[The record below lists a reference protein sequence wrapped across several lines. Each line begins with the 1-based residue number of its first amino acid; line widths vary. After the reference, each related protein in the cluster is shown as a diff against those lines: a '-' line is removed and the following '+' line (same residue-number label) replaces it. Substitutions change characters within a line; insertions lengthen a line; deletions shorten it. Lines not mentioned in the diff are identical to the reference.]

1 MPDTA
6 HDHDPF
12 PAAPDPDPAPDREGA
27 TVRDDAVLD
36 DAVLDD
42 AVRGVRVHG
51 AIFLRAE
58 YSESWAYESMSTRD
72 VTDLLAPGEE
82 RVVLFHVVADGACWI
97 ETAPGERL
105 WAGPGDVIV
114 LPYGDRHRMGGRT
127 EAVAVPIRSILQPPP
142 WPTMPVIR
150 YGAGGPTTNVVCG
163 YLSSHDPLFDPA
175 MRALPSVFVVT
186 PPPGPAGEWVRASI
200 DFALGQTSRDAD
212 GRYSVSPRLPELLL
226 AEVLRLHLA
235 SAPSGEHGLL
245 RALRDP
251 VLAPAL
257 AALHGDPSRH
267 WSVADLAARSH
278 VSVSA
283 LDERFRQVLSVPP
296 IRYLFQWRMHV
307 ARGLLAN
314 GELGVGAVARRVGY
328 ESEEAFSRAFK
339 REHGSSPRAWRESV
353 RR

>member
-1 MPDTA
+1 VPDTA
-6 HDHDPF
+6 HDHDPLA
-12 PAAPDPDPAPDREGA
+12 AAPDPDAA
-27 TVRDDAVLD
+27 SVLD
-36 DAVLDD
+36 SAVS
-42 AVRGVRVHG
+42 GVRVHG

-58 YSESWAYESMSTRD
+58 YSESWAYESMTTRD

-97 ETAPGERL
+97 ETEPGERL

-127 EAVAVPIRSILQPPP
+127 EAVPVPIRSILQPPP
-142 WPTMPVIR
+142 WPTMPVLR
-150 YGAGGPTTNVVCG
+150 HGDGGPTTNVVCG
-163 YLSSHDPLFDPA
+163 YLASHDPLFDPR
-175 MRALPSVFVVT
+175 MRALPPVFVVT
-186 PPPGPAGEWVRASI
+186 PPAGPAGDWVRASI
-200 DFALGQTSRDAD
+200 DFALGQTSQGAD
-212 GRYSVSPRLPELLL
+212 GRYSAPPRLPELLL

-257 AALHGDPSRH
+257 AAVHGDPARH
-267 WSVADLAARSH
+267 WTVAELAGHAH
-278 VSVSA
+278 VSVSV

-307 ARGLLAN
+307 ARGLLAH
-314 GELGVGAVARRVGY
+314 GRADGGLGVAAVAHRVGY
-328 ESEEAFSRAFK
+328 DSEEAFSRAFK
-339 REHGSSPRAWRESV
+339 REHGTGPRAWREQVSGTLPA
-353 RR
+353 